1 VLEGELATWPKPLGG
16 WLPHIHIAAAFLTG
30 ETIMQKGEAA
40 SWVGVVLD
48 GELEARDEVVVVV
61 L

>member
-1 VLEGELATWPKPLGG
+1 MLEGELATWPKPLGG
-16 WLPHIHIAAAFLTG
+16 WLPHIAAAFLTG